1 MPCSRKLERAKP
13 GRRLVRESAGTTGSA
28 AQSPNPALRSEWA
41 DDSRRIA
48 ELGDDKLVWP
58 EIANADDTKLIW

>member
-1 MPCSRKLERAKP
+1 MPCSRKLELVKP
-13 GRRLVRESAGTTGSA
+13 GRRLVRESAGTSA
-28 AQSPNPALRSEWA
+28 SADQSPNPALRSEWA

-48 ELGDDKLVWP
+48 ELGDDELVWP